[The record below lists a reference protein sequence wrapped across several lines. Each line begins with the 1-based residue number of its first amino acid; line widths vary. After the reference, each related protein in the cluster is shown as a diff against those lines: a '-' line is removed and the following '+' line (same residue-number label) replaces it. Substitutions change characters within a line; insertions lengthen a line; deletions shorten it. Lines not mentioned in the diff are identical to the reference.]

1 MYAFTESKKWLQKA
15 RDCYEDADI
24 LIDYGKKH
32 GPVSKIYYS
41 AFSCAKALLTLHKI
55 KAVQHSSVISLF
67 GKVLVKEKGLDKK
80 FGKFLNEAFN
90 KRKNADYSTSPEE
103 FSRKELKGLLK
114 TSADFIQTTQNYID
128 RMKLLN
134 GTESLLEGSKVK
146 TLETV
151 SI

>member
-1 MYAFTESKKWLQKA
+1 MYVFTDSEKWLQKA
-15 RDCYEDADI
+15 RDCHEDADI

-55 KAVQHSSVISLF
+55 KAVKHSSVISLF

-80 FGKFLNEAFN
+80 FGRFINEAFN

-103 FSRKELKGLLK
+103 FSRNELKGLLK
-114 TSADFIQTTQNYID
+114 TSSDFIQTTQDYIV
-128 RMKLLN
+128 RIKLLN
-134 GTESLLEGSKVK
+134 MAERIAEVNTV
-146 TLETV
+146 ETV
-151 SI
+151 RL